1 MVKKWEQALKKPL
14 KLITNI
20 NIELTVWERYLEK
33 TLDRGDGVYKNNSE
47 PKVKCMHICR
57 WGTLGTKN
65 V

>member
-33 TLDRGDGVYKNNSE
+33 TLDRGDGVYKINSE

-57 WGTLGTKN
+57 
-65 V
+65 

>member
-33 TLDRGDGVYKNNSE
+33 TLDGGDGVYKNNSE
-47 PKVKCMHICR
+47 PKVNCMHICR
-57 WGTLGTKN
+57 
-65 V
+65 